1 MKILQDL
8 FPAEAILRPATD
20 QPLNTFDFSVAERHD
35 ITAVR
40 IIVTPTH
47 IIMAQD
53 GPGGAQVIFK
63 EEYDP
68 GLYIRDAERRG
79 LHRIQTR
86 AGRQIAFHITSSC
99 GCGSRLRSWNPYK
112 ALA

>member
-8 FPAEAILRPATD
+8 FPAEAILRPATN
-20 QPLNTFDFSVAERHD
+20 QPLNTFDFSVTDRHD
-35 ITAVR
+35 ITAIR
-40 IIVTPTH
+40 IVVTPTH

-53 GPGGAQVIFK
+53 GPGGPQVIFK

-68 GLYIRDAERRG
+68 GLYLRNTDRRG
-79 LHRIQTR
+79 LHRIQTL

>member
-1 MKILQDL
+1 VKILQDL

-20 QPLNTFDFSVAERHD
+20 QLLNTFDFSVAERHD

-53 GPGGAQVIFK
+53 GPGGPQVVFK

-86 AGRQIAFHITSSC
+86 GGRQIAFHITSSC

>member
-1 MKILQDL
+1 VKILQDL
-8 FPAEAILRPATD
+8 FPAEAILRPAND
-20 QPLNTFDFSVAERHD
+20 QPLMDFDFGASNAHD
-35 ITAVR
+35 IKDVR

-53 GPGGAQVIFK
+53 GPGGPQVVFK

-68 GLYIRDAERRG
+68 GLYIRDTERRG

>member
-53 GPGGAQVIFK
+53 GPGGPQVVFK

-79 LHRIQTR
+79 LHRIQTL

-112 ALA
+112 VLA